1 MSGLAIFGY
10 DLRKDNLFL
19 PIEYEVKEKEVV
31 YLVNNY
37 GERLGEGII
46 EKVLHKPNKT
56 NIARV
61 KALDVHGEDGEGE
74 RFRGEGELPAIA
86 RFGTVVEGSTGG
98 HVYLSVMML
107 LWTMF

>member
-1 MSGLAIFGY
+1 MSINVRDWPFSDY
-10 DLRKDNLFL
+10 DLRKVNLFL

-61 KALDVHGEDGEGE
+61 KALDVHGEDLVKV
-74 RFRGEGELPAIA
+74 RGFVVKENYPATA
-86 RFGTVVEGSTGG
+86 GFGTVVEGSTGS
-98 HVYLSVMML
+98 HVYLPL
-107 LWTMF
+107 